1 VAVDEAIR
9 ARPRGSLFV
18 RTVRGVGWTLIA
30 TGVLILLYLVYL
42 LFFTN
47 LETNAAQEEFLSDW
61 ELEYGAIEDSLP
73 GEDVTAP
80 ETSEPI
86 DVSVGDKYAVI
97 WFERGGEMIVMDHP
111 WGVVEGTSVQAL
123 KAGPGHYA
131 DTAGPGEEGNLAIA
145 GHRTT
150 YGAPFSE
157 LQDLQ
162 VGDEVHVVDR
172 SGVEWVYVMRERR
185 IVAPADVWVIGPDP
199 LGEGGSWLTL
209 TTCHPRWSAAQRM
222 IIFAELQGS
231 AA

>member
-1 VAVDEAIR
+1 MAVDEAVR
-9 ARPRGSLFV
+9 ARPRGSLVV

-80 ETSEPI
+80 EDEAI
-86 DVSVGDKYAVI
+86 DVTVGDKYAVI
-97 WFERGGEMIVMDHP
+97 WFERAGEMIVMDQP

-131 DTAGPGEEGNLAIA
+131 DTADPGEEGNLAIA

-150 YGAPFSE
+150 YGAPFW
-157 LQDLQ
+157 DLQ
-162 VGDEVHVVDR
+162 NLQAGDEVHVVDR
-172 SGVEWVYVMRERR
+172 NGVEWVYVVREQR

-199 LGEGGSWLTL
+199 LGEGGAWLTL
-209 TTCHPRWSAAQRM
+209 TTCHPRMSAAQRL
-222 IIFAELQGS
+222 IVFAELQGS